1 MIEFPNNKKI
11 VLDADVII
19 HFWKGGKLSLLPLIY
34 KKNRYI
40 LLKQVYKEISNG
52 KLKNDLITIL
62 NWKKIEEFDISTN
75 MDVLKEFAFLKKRFG
90 IGESACMAY
99 CKYNKDVLASSNLKD
114 IKTYC
119 KNNKIQYLTTMD
131 FINSAYEQKMLDE
144 AECDYFIYNVK
155 SKGSILP
162 CNKIKEYRNLKGL

>member
-1 MIEFPNNKKI
+1 
-11 VLDADVII
+11 
-19 HFWKGGKLSLLPLIY
+19 
-34 KKNRYI
+34 
-40 LLKQVYKEISNG
+40 
-52 KLKNDLITIL
+52 
-62 NWKKIEEFDISTN
+62 

-144 AECDYFIYNVK
+144 SECDYFIYNVK

-162 CNKIKEYRNLKGL
+162 CNTIKEYRNLKSL

>member
-1 MIEFPNNKKI
+1 MLKIDKMIELSNNNKI

-19 HFWKGGKLSLLPLIY
+19 HFWKGGKLSILPLIY

-40 LLKQVYKEISNG
+40 LLKQVYKEISKG
-52 KLKNDLITIL
+52 RLKNDLITIL

-99 CKYNKDVLASSNLKD
+99 CKYNK
-114 IKTYC
+114 
-119 KNNKIQYLTTMD
+119 IQYLTTMD

-144 AECDYFIYNVK
+144 SECDYFIYNVK
-155 SKGSILP
+155 SRGSILP
-162 CNKIKEYRNLKGL
+162 CNTIKEYRNLKGL